1 MTFLHLLLALFAFA
15 AADLMMSVLENRWH
29 GARLLFLAPLPA
41 AIIAGVFALTY
52 VVVIS
57 VDRLER
63 FYWTAS
69 LMLGVWV
76 AGVFYCLVVMAV
88 RKFFA
93 SPAPP
98 PASAPDQKIS

>member
-1 MTFLHLLLALFAFA
+1 MNTPRRTHRPRLYNGCSLAAMDDAPMTFLHILLALFALA
-15 AADLMMSVLENRWH
+15 AADLMMSVLENRLH

-69 LMLGVWV
+69 LVLGVW
-76 AGVFYCLVVMAV
+76 A
-88 RKFFA
+88 
-93 SPAPP
+93 
-98 PASAPDQKIS
+98 